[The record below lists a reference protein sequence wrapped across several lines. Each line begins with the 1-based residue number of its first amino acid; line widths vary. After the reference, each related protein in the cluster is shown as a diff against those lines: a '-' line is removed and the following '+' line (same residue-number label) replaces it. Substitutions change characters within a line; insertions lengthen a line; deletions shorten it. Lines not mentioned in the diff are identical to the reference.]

1 MTIINPNPK
10 VGLSVMRLSPLHGG
24 HCSVINTMIQECE
37 TAIVC
42 IGSSQEKRTNHNP
55 YTVEE
60 RMEMLRNVYGD
71 RIKIIPLKDIGAANP
86 QQWVDYIFDKITKLG
101 MAEPTDYYTGSVQD
115 SIWYENHFYHKN
127 PHGGDGR
134 LLHILGRDKNVY
146 PPATEIRGYLE
157 LRDNGWKQWIP
168 RVNHII
174 VGDNYP
180 EELKIPLD

>member
-1 MTIINPNPK
+1 MNFNNLKPK
-10 VGLSVMRLSPLHGG
+10 VALAVMRLEPLHRG

-37 TAIVC
+37 TVIVC
-42 IGSSQEKRTNHNP
+42 IGSAQEKRTNLNP

-71 RIKIIPLKDIGAANP
+71 RIKIIPLKDIGAAN
-86 QQWVDYIFDKITKLG
+86 QKQWVDYICKKIEKLG
-101 MAEPTDYYTGSVQD
+101 MAEPTDYYTGSIQD
-115 SIWYENHFYHKN
+115 SKWYEQHFTGNDRK
-127 PHGGDGR
+127 
-134 LLHILGRDKNVY
+134 LHILGRDSNVY

-157 LRDNGWKQWIP
+157 LRDNGWKEWVP

-174 VGDNYP
+174 VEDNYP